1 MTSAMTITIEDVRA
15 TAERLAGQIVAT
27 PTVRSAALSDRNGT
41 DIYLKLESLQRTG
54 SFKDR
59 GALAKMLTLDGAE
72 AAAGVIAVSAGNH
85 AQGVAYHAQRLGIPA
100 TVVMPT
106 GTPFNKIQRTEA
118 FGARVVL
125 HGDDLSAAEPYAHE
139 LAEEKNLTLIHPFDD
154 PAIIAGQGT
163 VALEMLSTQP
173 DLDALIVPVGGGGLI
188 AGIAIAAKGVNP
200 AIEIIGVE
208 AAMYPSVRAALS
220 GGPPA
225 TGGRTLAE
233 GIAVKSPGAL
243 NLEIIRALVDDI
255 VLVDEPSLETA
266 VVAMMETGKVMAE
279 GAGAAPL
286 AALDSAGDR
295 FIGQRIGLI
304 VSGANIDSRLL
315 ASLLM
320 RGLARAGRL
329 ARLRV
334 LVPDEPGHLARVA
347 AEISGN
353 GANIVEVYHRRMF
366 HDIPAKETE
375 LDVVVETR
383 DEAHVRQLL
392 KQLVDAGFDVSRLR
406 DSARQEQTGIE

>member
-1 MTSAMTITIEDVRA
+1 MGADTTVTIDDIRA
-15 TAERLAGQIVAT
+15 TADRLAGQVVAT

-41 DIYLKLESLQRTG
+41 EVYLKLESLQRTG

-59 GALAKMLTLDGAE
+59 GALAKMLTLDGAQ

-85 AQGVAYHAQRLGIPA
+85 AQGVAYHAERLGIPA
-100 TVVMPT
+100 TVVMPR
-106 GTPFNKIQRTEA
+106 GTPFNKIRRTEA
-118 FGARVVL
+118 FGARVTL
-125 HGDDLSAAEPYAHE
+125 HGDDVSAAEPHAHE
-139 LAEEKNLTLIHPFDD
+139 LAAAQGLTFIHPFDD

-163 VALEMLSTQP
+163 VALEMLAAQP
-173 DLDALIVPVGGGGLI
+173 DLDVLIVPVGGGGLI
-188 AGIAIAAKGVNP
+188 SGIAVAAKAVNP
-200 AIEIIGVE
+200 AIEVVGVE

-225 TGGRTLAE
+225 TGGHTLAE
-233 GIAVKSPGAL
+233 GIAVKSRGAL

-255 VLVDEPSLETA
+255 VLVDEPSLEGA
-266 VVAMMETGKVMAE
+266 VVAMMENANVMAE

-286 AALDSAGDR
+286 AALDSLGDR
-295 FIGQRIGLI
+295 FAGRRVGLI

-315 ASLLM
+315 ASLLL

-329 ARLRV
+329 ARLRI
-334 LVPDEPGHLARVA
+334 LVPDEPGYLARVA
-347 AEISGN
+347 TEISGS
-353 GANIVEVYHRRMF
+353 GANIVEVYHQRMF

-383 DEAHVRQLL
+383 DEEHIRQLRKRLADAGFEVRQL
-392 KQLVDAGFDVSRLR
+392 R
-406 DSARQEQTGIE
+406 DTARQE